1 VAPALTLFDPPQPVA
16 VIAGVPDGPPQ
27 RFRWR
32 RKVHEVRLAEGPE
45 RIAPEWWRRQD
56 GHLGKLGGLTR
67 DYYRIEDSE
76 GRRYWMFR
84 HGLFDEKAIRAGSC
98 TACSHDPPSFAEPVA
113 ASNFSFLRGASS
125 AEAMVGQAHAL
136 GMAGIGIA
144 DRNTVAGV
152 VRAHRA
158 WKQVGGPGGGFRLIV
173 GARLVFADGTPDVV
187 AYPTTARLG
196 PADPPADVG
205 NRRAEKGSCHLT
217 LTDLLDHCEDMAL
230 IAMDGDAALLRTLRQ
245 ATPHLWL
252 AVAMPRAGRD
262 ARLLARR
269 LALATQTGVP
279 PIASNDALY
288 ATADTRPLHDVLTCI
303 REGRT
308 LQPPDACWPPMAS
321 GI

>member
-1 VAPALTLFDPPQPVA
+1 MASLQEDVAPALTLFDPPQPVA

-98 TACSHDPPSFAEPVA
+98 TACSHDRAVLFRRTG
-113 ASNFSFLRGASS
+113 RGQQFQLPARRLVRRSHGG
-125 AEAMVGQAHAL
+125 AAHAL

-158 WKQVGGPGGGFRLIV
+158 WKVGGPGGGFRLIV

-217 LTDLLDHCEDMAL
+217 LTDLLDHCEDML

-245 ATPHLWL
+245 ATRICGWRSPCRAPGATRGCWRGGWRW
-252 AVAMPRAGRD
+252 PRKPAF
-262 ARLLARR
+262 RR
-269 LALATQTGVP
+269 SPATMRFTP
-279 PIASNDALY
+279 RR
-288 ATADTRPLHDVLTCI
+288 TRGHCTTC
-303 REGRT
+303 
-308 LQPPDACWPPMAS
+308 
-321 GI
+321 